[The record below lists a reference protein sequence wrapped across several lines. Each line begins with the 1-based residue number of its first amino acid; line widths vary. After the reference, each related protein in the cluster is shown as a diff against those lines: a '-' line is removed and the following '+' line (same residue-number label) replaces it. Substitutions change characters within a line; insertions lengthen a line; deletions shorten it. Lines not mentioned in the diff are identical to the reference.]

1 MDYLITCSMC
11 GHRFDPKEHIVCN
24 GCPMQKGC
32 QLVCCPACGYET
44 VDVNRSILVRLTS
57 GWGARLQKRMG
68 WQKNPVHNAAQA
80 GSSSLRLT
88 NLSPGKKACVIGFA
102 PELSN
107 ERRLRLQAYGL
118 VPGQSVHVV
127 QHSPVTIVL
136 IEHLE
141 LALETDLA
149 RSVLIEG

>member
-1 MDYLITCSMC
+1 MDRLIACSMC
-11 GHRFDPKEHIVCN
+11 GNHFDPTEHIVCN
-24 GCPMQKGC
+24 GCPLQKGC

-44 VDVNRSILVRLTS
+44 VDVRRSTLVRLAS
-57 GWGARLQKRMG
+57 GWGNSLKRRMG
-68 WQKNPVHNAAQA
+68 WQNRAILNSAKV
-80 GSSSLRLT
+80 GISSLRLT
-88 NLSPGKKACVIGFA
+88 DLLPGKEACVSGFA

-107 ERRLRLQAYGL
+107 ERRLHLQAYGL